1 MLRPLKN
8 VSGILPESL
17 RTTTQGAAGAT
28 AAAGSATTGS
38 TGPITAGSGATR
50 RLRRG
55 HTTGDTPLGDTPLG
69 DTPLGD
75 TPL

>member
-38 TGPITAGSGATR
+38 TGPITAGSG
-50 RLRRG
+50 
-55 HTTGDTPLGDTPLG
+55 GDTPLGDTPPGTRHRGHATG
-69 DTPLGD
+69 DTP
-75 TPL
+75 